1 MNNTMYNVYES
12 IGNFSDVVFRADNW
26 YEVQDYLSD
35 RLDAAGID
43 PDDDAA
49 VQDFYSYFDVKSVES
64 DYDYTEAETADICEY
79 IRENINIDDYEDID
93 ELREKLYDELWADDS
108 VTGNGSGS
116 YTFSRYVAERNL
128 CGNLSLLAEA
138 ISEFCDE
145 DNSFKYLS
153 DPERADVTIR
163 CYLLGQCIDAALD
176 EMDIETEFTA
186 RDAVSELE
194 TVNA

>member
-1 MNNTMYNVYES
+1 MNTMYVISEA
-12 IGNFSDVVFRADNW
+12 IGNFSETVKRCDNW

-43 PDDDAA
+43 PDDDVA

-64 DYDYTEAETADICEY
+64 DYDYEEAITADICEY
-79 IRENINIDDYEDID
+79 IRENVNIDNYEDID
-93 ELREKLYDELWADDS
+93 ELREKLYDDLWADDS
-108 VTGNGSGS
+108 VTGNASGS
-116 YTFSRYVAERNL
+116 YTFSRYKAERNL

-138 ISEFCDE
+138 IDEFCDT

-176 EMDIETEFTA
+176 EMDIETEFDA

-194 TVNA
+194 TVSV